1 MGHQL
6 TLIEPN
12 WSSGTWCFIKLK
24 CWRLTVLCR
33 CCIKLLAIRVLT
45 IPQVAIWQTVAHARH
60 RLTELH
66 GATLQPTFKMSN
78 EKRSESLFEKIVR
91 WHVLGLSG
99 RVGGIVRTPNT
110 KGKQFWNS
118 EDKNRKINLLKAIS
132 KMVNFLNYVS
142 VPHHFRLKVY
152 EKVSSSARR
161 ERGINISVDND
172 VRQRS
177 S

>member
-1 MGHQL
+1 MFYKTNMLETDCSLHWMPVSL
-6 TLIEPN
+6 YNIY
-12 WSSGTWCFIKLK
+12 
-24 CWRLTVLCR
+24 
-33 CCIKLLAIRVLT
+33 RVLT

-78 EKRSESLFEKIVR
+78 EKLSESLFEKIVR

-99 RVGGIVRTPNT
+99 RVGGIVRTPNM

-118 EDKNRKINLLKAIS
+118 EDKKLRNQFAESNQQDGEFPKLHVRPPPLSLTSAAVCLN
-132 KMVNFLNYVS
+132 VN
-142 VPHHFRLKVY
+142 

-177 S
+177 G